1 MNTMFKLYHHH
12 KLGSSYTPNLS
23 ASTRIA
29 KFDRR
34 VLEILPKEIPKEIS
48 QQDILVNQLN
58 AICNQNFTYNFTS
71 KLIKNESLST
81 DNILVLTSDLH
92 YANIV
97 NNVII
102 KITSNKTLTPTFTP
116 TYNVSKMD
124 QTIDFSISSVY
135 NDNNIIIHAEI
146 SMNDGSTHNYNMSY
160 HGANRS
166 NY

>member
-71 KLIKNESLST
+71 KLIKNESEKKRYTQYDGTLE
-81 DNILVLTSDLH
+81 NI
-92 YANIV
+92 
-97 NNVII
+97 
-102 KITSNKTLTPTFTP
+102 KTTGKTW
-116 TYNVSKMD
+116 KERK
-124 QTIDFSISSVY
+124 DF
-135 NDNNIIIHAEI
+135 
-146 SMNDGSTHNYNMSY
+146 
-160 HGANRS
+160 
-166 NY
+166 